1 MNYTNKNL
9 IPDYVKKSGSICE
22 RLWSAASD
30 MLNSTLRLEDALIN
44 RRIDEIWSIL
54 AEQENKAAQ
63 LNQATQLWHEVYAD
77 NWEKSSTDL
86 LQARKE
92 IRRKLTKLQ
101 IAEKVNKSLT
111 NNYLSAINK
120 SMIKTGAGIAG
131 KKKVYNKGG
140 RLGIKSSSMLFKS
153 IG

>member
-1 MNYTNKNL
+1 MIQEETL
-9 IPDYVKKSGSICE
+9 ATPEYVKSSGGICE
-22 RLWSAASD
+22 RLWTATCD

-44 RRIDEIWSIL
+44 RRIEEIWSIL

-63 LNQATQLWHEVYAD
+63 LNQATQLWHQVYAD
-77 NWEKSSTDL
+77 NWENSSSEL

-92 IRRKLTKLQ
+92 IRSKLMKLQ
-101 IAEKVNKSLT
+101 IAERVNNSLT
-111 NNYLSAINK
+111 RSYLNAVNK
-120 SMIKTGAGIAG
+120 SMIQTGAGIAG